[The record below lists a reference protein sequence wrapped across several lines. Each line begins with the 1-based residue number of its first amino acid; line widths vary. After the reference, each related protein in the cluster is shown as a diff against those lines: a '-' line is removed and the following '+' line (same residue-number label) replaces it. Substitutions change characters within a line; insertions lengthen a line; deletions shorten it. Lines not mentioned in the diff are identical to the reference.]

1 MTIHS
6 LLSETIQLP
15 GIRGAAVL
23 DLATGVSLG
32 ARGEEELEAE
42 RLASD
47 YARSLNATRRFL
59 EPGADED
66 RVQELRIQTQNHHIC
81 FLPLSPSQA
90 DGLYLCL
97 LLESEQAQS
106 ASFQEGIQRIR
117 EKFQAEGSLLSDTDA
132 DALYTH
138 RV

>member
-1 MTIHS
+1 
-6 LLSETIQLP
+6 
-15 GIRGAAVL
+15 
-23 DLATGVSLG
+23 VSLG
-32 ARGEEELEAE
+32 ARGAEELEAE

-47 YARSLNATRRFL
+47 YARSLNATRQFL

-81 FLPLSPSQA
+81 FLPLNPTQA

-97 LLESEQAQS
+97 LLEDEQANSPLLQ
-106 ASFQEGIQRIR
+106 QGIQRIR
-117 EKFQAEGSLLSDTDA
+117 EQFQAEGSFLSDA
-132 DALYTH
+132 DAEELYTY